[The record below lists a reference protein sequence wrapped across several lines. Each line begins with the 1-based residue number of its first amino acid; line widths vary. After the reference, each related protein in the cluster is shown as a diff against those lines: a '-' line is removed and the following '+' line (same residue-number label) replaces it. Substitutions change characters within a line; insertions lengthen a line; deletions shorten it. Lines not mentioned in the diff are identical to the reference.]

1 MGSPY
6 SPDFPKSTIA
16 AGPRTTHYAA
26 QGRRANIVFSL
37 EMEREEGE
45 GGWVLAATSA
55 PPAGSACIR
64 YKEARAQLGA
74 LRGCMYM
81 WVNMYMSR
89 GFFVFERKNA
99 GGDALDALVGNHN
112 VSLCLNWS
120 CSLLERFVTQS
131 ILLA

>member
-45 GGWVLAATSA
+45 GGVGLGRHLSAAGWLRLHS
-55 PPAGSACIR
+55 I
-64 YKEARAQLGA
+64 
-74 LRGCMYM
+74 LRGQ
-81 WVNMYMSR
+81 
-89 GFFVFERKNA
+89 GTA
-99 GGDALDALVGNHN
+99 GHFGSVCICA
-112 VSLCLNWS
+112 
-120 CSLLERFVTQS
+120 
-131 ILLA
+131 

>member
-37 EMEREEGE
+37 EREREEE
-45 GGWVLAATSA
+45 KRWVLAATSA

-64 YKEARAQLGA
+64 YKEARAQQGTSVLYVCVNRYVYVFSARVA
-74 LRGCMYM
+74 LLKGCRKTTLSRYM
-81 WVNMYMSR
+81 GLR
-89 GFFVFERKNA
+89 FFVFERKRA
-99 GGDALDALVGNHN
+99 SELAYDALV
-112 VSLCLNWS
+112 
-120 CSLLERFVTQS
+120 
-131 ILLA
+131 

>member
-64 YKEARAQLGA
+64 YKEARAQQGTSGLYVYVDRYVEIEKGRA
-74 LRGCMYM
+74 DDG
-81 WVNMYMSR
+81 SR
-89 GFFVFERKNA
+89 
-99 GGDALDALVGNHN
+99 
-112 VSLCLNWS
+112 
-120 CSLLERFVTQS
+120 
-131 ILLA
+131 